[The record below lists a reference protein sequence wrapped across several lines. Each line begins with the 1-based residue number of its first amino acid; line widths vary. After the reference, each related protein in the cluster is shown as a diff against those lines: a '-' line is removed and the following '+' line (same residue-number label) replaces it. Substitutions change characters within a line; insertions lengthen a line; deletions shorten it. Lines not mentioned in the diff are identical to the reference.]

1 MLIWGGGEGGATEG
15 IHPVTQSTSFVPKK
29 HNGVLKARTFF
40 SGLCLYTEV
49 ISIEPKL
56 FLNWF

>member
-1 MLIWGGGEGGATEG
+1 VRPRWFGEGGDTEG
-15 IHPVTQSTSFVPKK
+15 TQPVTPSTSFVPKK

-40 SGLCLYTEV
+40 SSLCPYTEA
-49 ISIEPKL
+49 IPFESKL